1 MNEATLDRRV
11 LLKSA
16 AAAPL
21 LALGDR
27 EEAQAAAV
35 QSSSLHGMN
44 ILLFMTDQQR
54 ATQHF
59 PESWEEEHLPGLQ
72 RLKQH
77 GVTFAQA
84 TCNACMCSPSRATLM
99 TGLFPAQHGVKYCLE
114 SFMPAPAYPQVEM
127 PLDLPNLGTL
137 LAAAG
142 YATPYKGKW
151 HCSKAVDNNPKSAQ
165 TPPCTPD
172 EGWVP
177 EDVNRYGFQR
187 WNPQDAGANQAI
199 CQAGGG
205 SIDNDGRYMN
215 DDGDA
220 AAGEEG
226 ILPYLHSVAAQ
237 QQPFF
242 LTASLVNPHDV
253 LAYPAGFAAFGYDDS
268 WLESTG
274 IDLPATVDED
284 LSTKPSVQAQLLKLS
299 APMRPD
305 TPEQQRNYLNFYGN
319 LMKASDDY
327 LVQVLDALEEQG
339 LLENTLIIFTS
350 DHGEMGMTHGGLIQ
364 KNFNVYEET
373 LRVPLVFS
381 NPKLF
386 PASRDSDA
394 LVSHVDF
401 LPTIA
406 SLFDAT
412 PGDSAAWQGRDYSAL
427 LLDPAAESTQI
438 QDYTVF
444 TYDDFQSGQPQGP
457 YPTGANHIAS
467 IREARY
473 TFARY
478 YDPTGNAEDQFE
490 MYDRQEDPTQVMN
503 LAWPDVE
510 RSPEQEAAY
519 QRLRALL
526 EEVESTRLQPL
537 A

>member
-1 MNEATLDRRV
+1 MTGTTFDRRS

-21 LALGDR
+21 LALCSQGDA
-27 EEAQAAAV
+27 EAAH
-35 QSSSLHGMN
+35 SSSLHGMN

-59 PESWEEEHLPGLQ
+59 PDGWEEEHLPGLH
-72 RLKQH
+72 RLKQR
-77 GVTFAQA
+77 GLSFEQA
-84 TCNACMCSPSRATLM
+84 TCNTCMCSPSRSTMM

-114 SFMPAPAYPQVEM
+114 ANMPAPAFPQVEL
-127 PLDLPNLGTL
+127 PLDLPNLGSV

-151 HCSKAVDNNPKSAQ
+151 HCSKAAANNPNAAQ
-165 TPPCTPD
+165 RPPCTPD

-177 EDVNRYGFQR
+177 EDVNKYGFQR

-205 SIDNDGRYMN
+205 SIDNDGRFMN
-215 DDGDA
+215 DDGDPD
-220 AAGEEG
+220 AGNEG
-226 ILPYLHSVAAQ
+226 ALPYLRSQAAQ

-242 LTASLVNPHDV
+242 LTVSLVNPHDV
-253 LAYPAGFAAFGYDDS
+253 LAYPMGFAAFGYDDA
-268 WLESTG
+268 WLDDTG
-274 IDLPATVDED
+274 IDLPESVNED
-284 LSTKPSVQAQLLKLS
+284 LSTKPGVQSQFLKMTT
-299 APMRPD
+299 PMRPNSPD
-305 TPEQQRNYLNFYGN
+305 QQRHYLNFYGN
-319 LMKASDDY
+319 LMKASDAY
-327 LVQVLDALEEQG
+327 LVQLLDTLEEQG
-339 LLENTLIIFTS
+339 LLENTLIVYTS
-350 DHGEMGMTHGGLIQ
+350 DHGEMGMAHGGMIQ
-364 KNFNVYEET
+364 KNFNAYEET

-381 NPKLF
+381 NPALF
-386 PASRDSDA
+386 PGPLTSDA

-406 SLFDAT
+406 SLVDAT
-412 PGDSAAWQGRDYSAL
+412 PGDAPTWQGRDYSSL
-427 LLDPAAESTQI
+427 LLDPVAEGG

-444 TYDDFQSGQPQGP
+444 TYDDFQSGQPRGP
-457 YPTGANHIAS
+457 YPTGANHIVS

-478 YDPTGNAEDQFE
+478 YDPTGAAPDEYE
-490 MYDRQEDPTQVMN
+490 MYDRQEDPAQVTN
-503 LAWPDVE
+503 LAWSDAE
-510 RSPEQEAAY
+510 RSPEQDAAY
-519 QRLRALL
+519 QRLRSLL
-526 EEVESTRLQPL
+526 EEVEATRLQPL